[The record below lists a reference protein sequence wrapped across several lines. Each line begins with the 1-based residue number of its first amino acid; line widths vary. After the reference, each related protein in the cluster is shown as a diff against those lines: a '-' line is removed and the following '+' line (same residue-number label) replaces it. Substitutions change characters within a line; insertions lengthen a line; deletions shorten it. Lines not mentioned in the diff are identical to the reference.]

1 MRVPD
6 DVTCAAGDR
15 YRRRTARPATAI
27 AGTFVLALALVL
39 AGCSSGPNGATSALA
54 TPPNSI
60 APTPNYPNSCAPVG
74 EDSSSTCIRLT
85 LAAIDTARARE
96 GLGPIALPAGFAQLT
111 VPEQV
116 FVVLNRE
123 RVDRGLAPFAG
134 LSTALDANAQK
145 GATTAGLPPRPDR
158 NYRAVGAEWIGAVDN
173 GLDADYQWLY
183 NDGTNSGVPNCSNTQ
198 RSGCWADRDIVLQH
212 FGSHPLA
219 MGAAYRRE
227 RRHLAG

>member
-1 MRVPD
+1 M
-6 DVTCAAGDR
+6 
-15 YRRRTARPATAI
+15 
-27 AGTFVLALALVL
+27 
-39 AGCSSGPNGATSALA
+39 
-54 TPPNSI
+54 
-60 APTPNYPNSCAPVG
+60 
-74 EDSSSTCIRLT
+74 
-85 LAAIDTARARE
+85 
-96 GLGPIALPAGFAQLT
+96 ALPAGFAQLT

-219 MGAAYRRE
+219 MGAAYDANGDTSPGDRGGSSLAATLAVAAHPGTFTYTWSNALGRHPQGHVAAPAVPPCVRVQRR
-227 RRHLAG
+227 GP